1 MKSTDA
7 STREDVFDQ
16 NSVNVSATETINV
29 WVIDDHKRFTAWRMA
44 RGLGLSWFYGSGRR
58 SHLWQVF
65 TVKMYFWKLWT
76 ACLCFVRV
84 RKHPWVWPENC
95 RHFWHPEVHLILKKR
110 QRQTLFHVKPVSR
123 TLYHSCSKLS
133 LFFFLNNFSL
143 LTRLKLFLPR
153 DTPQKWE
160 MYVPDGAVV
169 TKGSIRE
176 NQGACRCSQWPHVCI
191 EFKHSPPL
199 LLFSSLITRQP
210 D

>member
-29 WVIDDHKRFTAWRMA
+29 WVIDDHKPFTAWRMA
-44 RGLGLSWFYGSGRR
+44 CGLGLSWFYGSGRR
-58 SHLWQVF
+58 SRLWQVF
-65 TVKMYFWKLWT
+65 SVKMYFWKLWT

-95 RHFWHPEVHLILKKR
+95 RHFWHPEVHLILKKDKDKLYFMWN
-110 QRQTLFHVKPVSR
+110 LFPERCIIRVQ
-123 TLYHSCSKLS
+123 SCRY
-133 LFFFLNNFSL
+133 FFLNNFSL
-143 LTRLKLFLPR
+143 LTRLKGYSTTMR
-153 DTPQKWE
+153 D
-160 MYVPDGAVV
+160 VSDGTVV

-176 NQGACRCSQWPHVCI
+176 NQGACRCSEWPLVCI
-191 EFKHSPPL
+191 EVKHSPPL